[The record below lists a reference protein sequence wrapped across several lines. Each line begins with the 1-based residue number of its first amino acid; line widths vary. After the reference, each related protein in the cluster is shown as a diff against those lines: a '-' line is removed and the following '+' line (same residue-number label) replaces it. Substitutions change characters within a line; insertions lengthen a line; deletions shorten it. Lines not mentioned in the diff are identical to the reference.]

1 MEILC
6 AIDTGVLCGV
16 EQWFTDPA
24 QWTGPAGI
32 PVRLAEHV
40 YYSVLALL
48 VATAIAV
55 PLGLLTGHTGVGGF
69 LTTSLANFAR
79 ALPTIGVLFLIVLL
93 AGIGLVPV
101 LCALVALAV
110 PPILVNTHEGV
121 RGVEPRLKDAALGM
135 GMRGREVLFKLELPV
150 AAPLVLI
157 GMRTAAVQVVA
168 TATIAAY
175 VGVGGLGRY
184 IVDGQARQ
192 DLSMMLGGS
201 ILVVALAVVTTL
213 LFAGLRRVLVAPGLR
228 AEAAS
233 AR

>member
-1 MEILC
+1 MNVMTLLV
-6 AIDTGVLCGV
+6 D
-16 EQWFTDPA
+16 WFSDPA
-24 QWTGPAGI
+24 QWAGPAGI
-32 PVRLAEHV
+32 PTRVLEHV
-40 YYSVLALL
+40 YYSLLALAL
-48 VATAIAV
+48 SAAIAV
-55 PLGLLTGHTGVGGF
+55 PVGLLTGHTGVGGF

-101 LCALVALAV
+101 VCALVALAV

-121 RGVEPRLKDAALGM
+121 RGVDARLKDAALGM

-150 AAPLVLI
+150 ATPLILL
-157 GMRTAAVQVVA
+157 GMRTAAVQVIA

-192 DLSMMLGGS
+192 DLSMLLGGS
-201 ILVVALAVVTTL
+201 VLVVGLAVLTTL
-213 LFAGLRRVLVAPGLR
+213 LFAGLRRLLVAPGLR
-228 AEAAS
+228 AEAAA

>member
-1 MEILC
+1 MTLLV
-6 AIDTGVLCGV
+6 D
-16 EQWFTDPA
+16 WFSDPA

-32 PVRLAEHV
+32 PTRVLEHV
-40 YYSVLALL
+40 YYSLLALAL
-48 VATAIAV
+48 SAVIAV
-55 PLGLLTGHTGVGGF
+55 PVGLLTGHTGVGGF

-101 LCALVALAV
+101 VCALVALAV

-121 RGVEPRLKDAALGM
+121 RGVDARLKDAALGM
-135 GMRGREVLFKLELPV
+135 GMRGREVLFGLELPV
-150 AAPLVLI
+150 ATPLILL
-157 GMRTAAVQVVA
+157 GMRTAAVQVIA

-192 DLSMMLGGS
+192 DLSMLLGGS
-201 ILVVALAVVTTL
+201 VLVVGLAVLTTL
-213 LFAGLRRVLVAPGLR
+213 LFAGLRRLLVAPGLR
-228 AEAAS
+228 AEAAA

>member
-1 MEILC
+1 M
-6 AIDTGVLCGV
+6 DVLNDLV
-16 EQWFTDPA
+16 AWFADPA
-24 QWTGPAGI
+24 QWTGSAGI
-32 PVRLAEHV
+32 PARLGEHV
-40 YYSVLALL
+40 YYSLL
-48 VATAIAV
+48 GLLLSAVVAV

-79 ALPTIGVLFLIVLL
+79 ALPTIGVLFLIVLA
-93 AGIGLVPV
+93 AGIGIVPV

-121 RGVEPRLKDAALGM
+121 RGVEPRLRDAAVGM
-135 GMRGREVLFKLELPV
+135 GMRGHQVLLRLELPV
-150 AAPLVLI
+150 ATPLILI

-192 DLSMMLGGS
+192 DLTMMLGGS
-201 ILVVALAVVTTL
+201 VLVVLLAVLTTL
-213 LFAGLRRVLVAPGLR
+213 LFAGLRRLLVAPGLR
-228 AEAAS
+228 EVAPQN
-233 AR
+233 

>member
-1 MEILC
+1 MDILNELV
-6 AIDTGVLCGV
+6 A
-16 EQWFTDPA
+16 WFADPA
-24 QWTGPAGI
+24 QWTGSAGI
-32 PVRLAEHV
+32 PARMAEHV
-40 YYSVLALL
+40 YFCLLGLL
-48 VATAIAV
+48 VSAVIAV

-69 LTTSLANFAR
+69 LTASLANFAR
-79 ALPTIGVLFLIVLL
+79 ALPTIGVLFLIVLA

-101 LCALVALAV
+101 VCALVALAV

-121 RGVEPRLKDAALGM
+121 RGVEPRLRDAAFGM

-150 AAPLVLI
+150 ATPLILI

-192 DLSMMLGGS
+192 DLTMMLGGS
-201 ILVVALAVVTTL
+201 VLVVLLAVLTTL
-213 LFAGLRRVLVAPGLR
+213 LFAGLRLLLVAPGLR

>member
-1 MEILC
+1 MDILNELV
-6 AIDTGVLCGV
+6 A
-16 EQWFTDPA
+16 WFSDPA
-24 QWTGPAGI
+24 QWSGSAGI
-32 PVRLAEHV
+32 PARLGEHV
-40 YYSVLALL
+40 YYSLL
-48 VATAIAV
+48 GLLISAVIAV
-55 PLGLLTGHTGVGGF
+55 PIGLFTGHTGVGGF
-69 LTTSLANFAR
+69 LTASLANFAR
-79 ALPTIGVLFLIVLL
+79 ALPTIGVLFLIVLA

-101 LCALVALAV
+101 VAALVALAV

-121 RGVEPRLKDAALGM
+121 RAVEPRLRDAALGM

-150 AAPLVLI
+150 ATPLILI

-192 DLSMMLGGS
+192 DLTMMLGGS
-201 ILVVALAVVTTL
+201 LLVVALAVATTL

-228 AEAAS
+228 AES
-233 AR
+233 AVAR

>member
-1 MEILC
+1 MDILNELV
-6 AIDTGVLCGV
+6 A
-16 EQWFTDPA
+16 WFSDPA

-32 PVRLAEHV
+32 PARMGEHV
-40 YYSVLALL
+40 YYSLL
-48 VATAIAV
+48 GLLISAVIAV
-55 PLGLLTGHTGVGGF
+55 PIGLLTGHTGVGGF
-69 LTTSLANFAR
+69 LTASLANFAR
-79 ALPTIGVLFLIVLL
+79 ALPTIGVLFLIVLA

-101 LCALVALAV
+101 IAALVALAV

-135 GMRGREVLFKLELPV
+135 GMRGGEVLFKLELPV
-150 AAPLVLI
+150 ATPLILI

-192 DLSMMLGGS
+192 DLTMMLGGS
-201 ILVVALAVVTTL
+201 VLVVALAVVTTL
-213 LFAGLRRVLVAPGLR
+213 LFAGLRRLLVAPGLR
-228 AEAAS
+228 AEAAA

>member
-1 MEILC
+1 M
-6 AIDTGVLCGV
+6 DVLNGLFA
-16 EQWFTDPA
+16 WFADPA
-24 QWTGPAGI
+24 QWSGGTGI
-32 PVRLAEHV
+32 PARMGEHV
-40 YYSVLALL
+40 HYSMLGLL
-48 VATAIAV
+48 LSTAIAV

-79 ALPTIGVLFLIVLL
+79 ALPTIGVLFLIVLA

-101 LCALVALAV
+101 VCALVALAI

-121 RGVEPRLKDAALGM
+121 RGVEPRLRDAAVGM
-135 GMRGREVLFKLELPV
+135 GMRGHEVLFGLELPMAV
-150 AAPLVLI
+150 PLILN

-192 DLSMMLGGS
+192 DLTMMLGGS
-201 ILVVALAVVTTL
+201 VLVVLLAVLTTL
-213 LFAGLRRVLVAPGLR
+213 LFAGLRRLLLAPGLR
-228 AEAAS
+228 AQTTAA
-233 AR
+233 R

>member
-1 MEILC
+1 MDLLC

-16 EQWFTDPA
+16 QQWFTDPA
-24 QWTGPAGI
+24 QWTGATGI
-32 PVRLAEHV
+32 PARLAEHV

-150 AAPLVLI
+150 ATPLVLI

-201 ILVVALAVVTTL
+201 ILVVLLAVATTL

>member
-1 MEILC
+1 MDIL
-6 AIDTGVLCGV
+6 TPLV
-16 EQWFTDPA
+16 EWFSDPA

-32 PVRLAEHV
+32 PARLGEHV
-40 YYSVLALL
+40 YYSLL
-48 VATAIAV
+48 GLLLSTAIAV
-55 PLGLLTGHTGVGGF
+55 PVGLLTGHSGVGGF

-101 LCALVALAV
+101 VCALVALAV

-121 RGVEPRLKDAALGM
+121 RGVDPRLKDAAVGM

-150 AAPLVLI
+150 ATPLILM

-192 DLSMMLGGS
+192 DLSMLLGGS
-201 ILVVALAVVTTL
+201 VLVVGLAVVTTL
-213 LFAGLRRVLVAPGLR
+213 LFAGLRRLLVAPGLR
-228 AEAAS
+228 AEAA
-233 AR
+233 ATR

>member
-1 MEILC
+1 MDILNDLF
-6 AIDTGVLCGV
+6 A
-16 EQWFTDPA
+16 WFADPA
-24 QWTGPAGI
+24 QWTGGAGI
-32 PVRLAEHV
+32 PARLGEHV
-40 YYSVLALL
+40 HYSLL
-48 VATAIAV
+48 GLLLSTAVAV

-79 ALPTIGVLFLIVLL
+79 ALPTIGVLFLIVLA
-93 AGIGLVPV
+93 AGIGIVPV

-121 RGVEPRLKDAALGM
+121 RGVEPRLRDAAVGM
-135 GMRGREVLFKLELPV
+135 GMRGHQVLLRLELPV
-150 AAPLVLI
+150 ATPLILI

-201 ILVVALAVVTTL
+201 VLVVLLAVLTTL
-213 LFAGLRRVLVAPGLR
+213 LFAGLRRLLVAPGLR
-228 AEAAS
+228 
-233 AR
+233 

>member
-1 MEILC
+1 MDILNDLV
-6 AIDTGVLCGV
+6 A
-16 EQWFTDPA
+16 WFADPA
-24 QWTGPAGI
+24 QWTGGAGI
-32 PVRLAEHV
+32 PARLGEHV
-40 YYSVLALL
+40 YYSLL
-48 VATAIAV
+48 GLLLSSVVAV

-79 ALPTIGVLFLIVLL
+79 ALPTIGVLFLIVLA
-93 AGIGLVPV
+93 AGIGIVPV

-121 RGVEPRLKDAALGM
+121 RGVEPRLRDAAVGM
-135 GMRGREVLFKLELPV
+135 GMRGHQVLLRLELPV
-150 AAPLVLI
+150 ATPLILI

-192 DLSMMLGGS
+192 DLTMMLGGS
-201 ILVVALAVVTTL
+201 VLVVLLAVLTTL
-213 LFAGLRRVLVAPGLR
+213 LFAGLRRLLVAPGLR
-228 AEAAS
+228 QAAPQS
-233 AR
+233 

>member
-1 MEILC
+1 MDILNELV
-6 AIDTGVLCGV
+6 A
-16 EQWFTDPA
+16 WFADPA
-24 QWTGPAGI
+24 QWNGSAGI
-32 PVRLAEHV
+32 PARLGEHV
-40 YYSVLALL
+40 SYSLL
-48 VATAIAV
+48 GLLISAAIAV
-55 PLGLLTGHTGVGGF
+55 PIGLFTGHTGVGGF
-69 LTTSLANFAR
+69 LTASLANFAR
-79 ALPTIGVLFLIVLL
+79 ALPTIGVLFLIVLA

-101 LCALVALAV
+101 VAALVALAV

-121 RGVEPRLKDAALGM
+121 RGVEPRLRDAALGM

-150 AAPLVLI
+150 ATPLILI

-192 DLSMMLGGS
+192 DLTMMLAGS
-201 ILVVALAVVTTL
+201 VLVVALAVVTTL

-228 AEAAS
+228 AES
-233 AR
+233 AVAR

>member
-1 MEILC
+1 MNIL
-6 AIDTGVLCGV
+6 TMLV
-16 EQWFTDPA
+16 EWFADPA

-32 PVRLAEHV
+32 PTRLAEHA
-40 YYSVLALL
+40 YYSLIGLL
-48 VATAIAV
+48 LSTAIAV
-55 PLGLLTGHTGVGGF
+55 PVGLLTGHTGVGGF
-69 LTTSLANFAR
+69 LTTSLANLAR

-101 LCALVALAV
+101 VSALVALAV

-121 RGVEPRLKDAALGM
+121 RGVDPRLRDAALGM
-135 GMRGREVLFKLELPV
+135 GMRGREVLFKLELPMAV
-150 AAPLVLI
+150 PLILI

-192 DLSMMLGGS
+192 DLAMLLGGS
-201 ILVVALAVVTTL
+201 VLVVALAVLTTL
-213 LFAGLRRVLVAPGLR
+213 LFAGLRRLLVAPGLR
-228 AEAAS
+228 AEAAA

>member
-1 MEILC
+1 MTLLV
-6 AIDTGVLCGV
+6 D
-16 EQWFTDPA
+16 WFSDPA

-32 PVRLAEHV
+32 PTRVLEHV
-40 YYSVLALL
+40 YYSLLALVL
-48 VATAIAV
+48 SAVIAV
-55 PLGLLTGHTGVGGF
+55 PVGLLTGHTGVGGF

-101 LCALVALAV
+101 VCALVALAV

-121 RGVEPRLKDAALGM
+121 RGVDARLKDAALGM
-135 GMRGREVLFKLELPV
+135 GMRGREVLFRLELPV
-150 AAPLVLI
+150 ATPLILL
-157 GMRTAAVQVVA
+157 GMRTAAVQVIA

-192 DLSMMLGGS
+192 DLSMLLGGS
-201 ILVVALAVVTTL
+201 VLVVGLAVLTTL
-213 LFAGLRRVLVAPGLR
+213 LFAGLRRLLVAPGLR
-228 AEAAS
+228 AEAAA